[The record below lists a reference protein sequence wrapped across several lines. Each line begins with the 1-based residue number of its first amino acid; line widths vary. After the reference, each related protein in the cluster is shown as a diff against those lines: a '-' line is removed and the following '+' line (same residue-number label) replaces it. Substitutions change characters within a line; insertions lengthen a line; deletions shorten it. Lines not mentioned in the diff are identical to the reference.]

1 MLTKFSQ
8 ISNLGAVQR
17 NANLVDLENPEK
29 CAYTP
34 PLGEKNSW
42 LILSPKKIFCKSCD
56 SGKLPRVGEVGEFGQ
71 VPKAVSVGER
81 FGQVGLVK
89 CPKRFR

>member
-1 MLTKFSQ
+1 M
-8 ISNLGAVQR
+8 G
-17 NANLVDLENPEK
+17 
-29 CAYTP
+29 
-34 PLGEKNSW
+34 GEQLALKKSESKDSIRPRRGKKTAG
-42 LILSPKKIFCKSCD
+42 LFCPPKKIFCKSCD